1 MNIAKPRD
9 VGRLIRARRRQL
21 GWSQAALAD
30 RVHTT
35 RRWISEIEHGKPT
48 AEIGLVLATL
58 QALGIAVR
66 VEPVT
71 VGHKPARPQPTRP
84 PQPTIADLTDLLE
97 QHVERG
103 APKIQQVSFSRK
115 RGLRS

>member
-1 MNIAKPRD
+1 
-9 VGRLIRARRRQL
+9 LIRARRRQL

-58 QALGIAVR
+58 GALGIALR

-71 VGHKPARPQPTRP
+71 VGHTSARSQPAPP

-97 QHVERG
+97 QHAERG
-103 APKIQQVSFSRK
+103 APKTRQVLFSRK
-115 RGLRS
+115 RGPRS